1 MTSEIRTNS
10 IKSRTGLSTVSYA
23 DTGIIVS
30 GIVTATSFVGAL
42 PISNDS
48 NNRVITATGS
58 GGLNGEANLT
68 YDGTTLNIIDS
79 AGGSGSHRLTIGNS
93 HDLRLYHDGNTNIGH
108 YGAGDFYLTSNSGTD
123 LYVRSADDIFLQPQD
138 GENGIIVTG
147 NGSVALFYDNVS
159 MLETEARGAFVK
171 KADGGETLFTI
182 GSTNAGGVRLALDGD
197 SNGDATGFDY
207 AYLQHNSSGDLIIS
221 ADNPAGNSNLIF
233 QAGNSSEYLRI
244 DSSGRILIGT
254 TQYTTNKGVVIYG
267 ESGRGADVVF
277 QNANTGTGTGNNGF
291 YVGNGTGAASY
302 VWNYENADLYF
313 ATNNT
318 ERLRIASNGQAT
330 FTGNKVRINGGT
342 TARSIDVETTHG
354 SGGEIASFQN
364 NDSGNYGGL
373 VISGGEIDRE
383 CRLEAAWGS
392 GFMTFWADN
401 AERMRIN
408 SGGDV
413 FIGTTTVN
421 PGIGNYQ
428 TPGTMIRAAAGD
440 YIAVSREQGCPA
452 FFNRDNSTGVVVS
465 YRYNAT
471 ERGTISTDGSVIA
484 VTGTSDYRLKENNV
498 NISDGIT
505 RLKQLKPYRF
515 NFKDTPSRTI
525 DGFFAHEV
533 STAVPEAVFGEKDAV
548 ATEEDIDLGYK
559 VGDIKAQQLDQ
570 SKLVPL
576 LTAAL
581 QEVITKVEILEQEN
595 VALRARVTNLEG
607 N

>member
-1 MTSEIRTNS
+1 MY
-10 IKSRTGLSTVSYA
+10 G
-23 DTGIIVS
+23 
-30 GIVTATSFVGAL
+30 
-42 PISNDS
+42 
-48 NNRVITATGS
+48 GS
-58 GGLNGEANLT
+58 GGGIYFRHNNTQYLKLEGGNFT
-68 YDGTTLNIIDS
+68 YENGTTVTHSNHVYIPDSIIHVGDTNTKIRFP
-79 AGGSGSHRLTIGNS
+79 ANDTITAETGGSERI
-93 HDLRLYHDGNTNIGH
+93 
-108 YGAGDFYLTSNSGTD
+108 
-123 LYVRSADDIFLQPQD
+123 
-138 GENGIIVTG
+138 
-147 NGSVALFYDNVS
+147 
-159 MLETEARGAFVK
+159 
-171 KADGGETLFTI
+171 
-182 GSTNAGGVRLALDGD
+182 
-197 SNGDATGFDY
+197 
-207 AYLQHNSSGDLIIS
+207 
-221 ADNPAGNSNLIF
+221 
-233 QAGNSSEYLRI
+233 RI

-330 FTGNKVRINGGT
+330 FTGNKVRINGGA